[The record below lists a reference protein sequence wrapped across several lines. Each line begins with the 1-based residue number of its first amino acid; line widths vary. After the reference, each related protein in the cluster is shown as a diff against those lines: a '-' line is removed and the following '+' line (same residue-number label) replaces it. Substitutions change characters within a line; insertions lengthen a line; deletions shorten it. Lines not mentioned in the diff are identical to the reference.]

1 MELDTPR
8 PRTSVP
14 LPPYRAVLAVDM
26 ERFSRTSAVHQQLV
40 GRLIPEVLEL
50 ALTRSGLGE
59 VWKAPSFPRHDGDGY
74 VLGTDPVHLPRLI
87 DPFLDTLQE
96 VLEEKRPWLA
106 AVDRDLRLRMRVS
119 LGVGPLPDTGDGSG
133 IDAMGD
139 AMIDTHRLLDAD
151 AVRRALAR
159 SHPDTTLVAAIIGR
173 RVYEDVVLGGFTGV
187 DASRWAPVDAEVA
200 GKGYRAEGYLYVPVP
215 STAGTGASR
224 WDGGAVEQG
233 GPEDGGQAPAPAEP
247 SGPTPASGG
256 TVVTNNAHGNSG
268 SVYQMGDVGGGVN
281 VWEHP

>member
-1 MELDTPR
+1 MEPDIPG
-8 PRTSVP
+8 PRTTVP

-26 ERFSRTSAVHQQLV
+26 ERFSRTAAVDQQLV

-59 VWKAPSFPRHDGDGY
+59 VWKDPGFSRHDGDGY
-74 VLGTDPVHLPRLI
+74 ALGTDPVHLPRLI

-96 VLEEKRPWLA
+96 VLDGKRPWLA
-106 AVDRDLRLRMRVS
+106 AVDRDLRMRMRVS
-119 LGVGPLPDTGDGSG
+119 LGVGPLPATGDGSG

-139 AMIDTHRLLDAD
+139 AMIDTHRLLDSD
-151 AVRRALAR
+151 AVRRALAG

-173 RVYEDVVLGGFTGV
+173 RVYEDVVLGGFTGI

-215 STAGTGASR
+215 STAGTASR
-224 WDGGAVEQG
+224 WDGGAAEEA
-233 GPEDGGQAPAPAEP
+233 PDEEPSRAAPPAP
-247 SGPTPASGG
+247 PAGG
-256 TVVTNNAHGNSG
+256 TVVNNNAHGNSG
-268 SVYQMGDVGGGVN
+268 GVYQMGDVHGGLHVQ
-281 VWEHP
+281 ERP

>member
-1 MELDTPR
+1 MEIDIPAH
-8 PRTSVP
+8 RTSVP

-26 ERFSRTSAVHQQLV
+26 ERFSRTAAIDQQLV

-59 VWKAPSFPRHDGDGY
+59 VWKNPGFSRHDGDGY
-74 VLGTDPVHLPRLI
+74 ALGTDTVHLPLLI
-87 DPFLDTLQE
+87 DPFLDTLQA

-106 AVDRDLRLRMRVS
+106 AVDRDLRMRMRVS
-119 LGVGPLPDTGDGSG
+119 LGVGPLPATGDGSG
-133 IDAMGD
+133 ADAMGD
-139 AMIDTHRLLDAD
+139 AMIDTHRLLDSD
-151 AVRRALAR
+151 AVRKALAR

-215 STAGTGASR
+215 STAGTASR
-224 WDGGAVEQG
+224 WGGEAEQEAADDG
-233 GPEDGGQAPAPAEP
+233 APDTAPAEP
-247 SGPTPASGG
+247 SRPAPASGG
-256 TVVTNNAHGNSG
+256 TVVNNNAQGNSG
-268 SVYQMGDVGGGVN
+268 GVYQMGDVHGGVN
-281 VWEHP
+281 VWERP

>member
-1 MELDTPR
+1 MEPDTPR
-8 PRTSVP
+8 PRPSVP
-14 LPPYRAVLAVDM
+14 LPAYRAVLAVDM
-26 ERFSRTSAVHQQLV
+26 ERFSRTAAVHQQLV

-50 ALTRSGLGE
+50 ALTRSGLVE

-74 VLGTDPVHLPRLI
+74 VLGTDPAHLPRLI

-139 AMIDTHRLLDAD
+139 AMIDTHRLLDSG
-151 AVRRALAR
+151 AVRRALSR

-215 STAGTGASR
+215 SAAGAVSRWGGGAEEETGAEEKA
-224 WDGGAVEQG
+224 GA
-233 GPEDGGQAPAPAEP
+233 PPAAPP
-247 SGPTPASGG
+247 SGG
-256 TVVTNNAHGNSG
+256 TVVNNNAEGNSG
-268 SVYQMGDVGGGVN
+268 SVYQMGDVQGGVN
-281 VWEHP
+281 VWERP

>member
-1 MELDTPR
+1 MDIDIPET
-8 PRTSVP
+8 RTSLP

-50 ALTRSGLGE
+50 ALTRSGLAQ
-59 VWKAPSFPRHDGDGY
+59 VWASPSFPRHDGDGY
-74 VLGTDPVHLPRLI
+74 VLGTDPGHLPLLI
-87 DPFLDTLQE
+87 DPFLDTLQR
-96 VLEEKRPWLA
+96 VLDEKRPWLA
-106 AVDRDLRLRMRVS
+106 AVDRELRMRMRVS

-139 AMIDTHRLLDAD
+139 AMIDTHRLLDSS

-173 RVYEDVVLGGFTGV
+173 RVYEDVVLGGFTAL
-187 DASRWAPVDAEVA
+187 DESRWAPVDAEVA

-215 STAGTGASR
+215 SAVRGGSRWGGEEPAAEDPGTGDGADGTGA
-224 WDGGAVEQG
+224 GTA
-233 GPEDGGQAPAPAEP
+233 APAP
-247 SGPTPASGG
+247 GGG
-256 TVVTNNAHGNSG
+256 TVVHNSVG
-268 SVYQMGDVGGGVN
+268 ENRGEVFQMGDVQGGLHFGGGR
-281 VWEHP
+281 